1 MFNDGSAKLGDLN
14 VSKVARRG
22 LGYTQTGT
30 PYYASPEVWKDQP
43 YDSKSDIWSLGC
55 VLYEMITLRPPFRAE
70 NMEGLYNKVIKGQI
84 NKIPDRFSP
93 DLAEIVK
100 MLIQVAPENRPNCG
114 KDISHINLIIDQI
127 LKNPIIQKR
136 IEYFKS
142 FTDDSNEDQALLQ
155 TIRVPKNLLFLSDK
169 LPQSNYEKVSKK
181 NHSFTKK
188 AQNDLPEIGL
198 RNNINQSSNNIP
210 TSKTNENI
218 ASSYTHSQSDGK
230 GHQLKKKSSNIS
242 NRGESLSNANEKLAT
257 IAENLKESTRQERE
271 KSPKIVQKEVVLINS
286 PNARGEYSED
296 SPASNVVINR
306 KHLSPSRNKEVT
318 ELPQIKNLNK
328 R

>member
-100 MLIQVAPENRPNCG
+100 ILIQVAPENRPNCG
-114 KDISHINLIIDQI
+114 KFSPIIKIILDQI
-127 LKNPIIQKR
+127 LKHPIVQKR

-169 LPQSNYEKVSKK
+169 LPQPNYDKVNKK

-188 AQNDLPEIGL
+188 AQNDLPEIGV
-198 RNNINQSSNNIP
+198 RNNINQNINNIP
-210 TSKTNENI
+210 TSKTNENS
-218 ASSYTHSQSDGK
+218 ASSHSHSQSDGK
-230 GHQLKKKSSNIS
+230 GHQQKKKNSNVT
-242 NRGESLSNANEKLAT
+242 NKESLSNANEKLSI
-257 IAENLKESTRQERE
+257 IAENLKESPRPERE
-271 KSPKIVQKEVVLINS
+271 KSPRVIQKELVLNNS
-286 PNARGEYSED
+286 AIGRGDYPED
-296 SPASNVVINR
+296 SSPSNVVINR
-306 KHLSPSRNKEVT
+306 KNLSPSRNKEVT
-318 ELPQIKNLNK
+318 ELPQIKKINK